1 MIIEVDHGTHV
12 QQMTYDDFEAR
23 VLGDEIG
30 PDTPLRFEVV
40 TGQRFVPAR
49 DLELYQ
55 ALAEAPERNF
65 RKALQASFVPVVT
78 AILVG
83 FQVRVFLWARPSGL
97 SGWLQERFTN
107 WTPAIVEQ
115 GEVWRLFTYGLLHLD
130 LEHILLNLVFLA
142 YTGYHLERALGR
154 ANLLVLYFGSVFVG
168 GVLSA
173 AFTPDVPALGASG
186 GVYGLLAASIVFGWK
201 YWDSIPAR
209 SRRYFGWAIAAYLIV
224 AFVSALRGIGV
235 DHWSHMGGLVAG
247 GVLATLIEPDQLTTR
262 ARVNRRRRWVA
273 LGLMAATSLGVVG
286 AGTRLV
292 PLTPLESL
300 EDDGWG
306 VDRPAYWRQ
315 GWTFTGDRGW
325 FSPTLLATFAAT
337 TTVHPRPV
345 TSAEAAENLVQRI
358 SSGSRSTTVLSDEP
372 VQLGGH
378 EARRL
383 VLQFELSGEA
393 QRVTAFVMARGVYEH
408 RLQFQSVADSA
419 WRYAPLVDRISQSA
433 SFFEAPEV
441 EAARQRAAIHP
452 RSPGPA
458 LRLGQA
464 LYRVG
469 EPTDAMASFSRAL
482 ELRPNDI
489 DALVGQLRTVADY
502 KEVVGAQ
509 VAWDALK
516 TAPDVPRV
524 IVAAAEA
531 LAAEGQQAEAVQVLD
546 EAWARLPGDRQLR
559 AARLNWGLSVEL
571 PDVEE
576 EG

>member
-1 MIIEVDHGTHV
+1 
-12 QQMTYDDFEAR
+12 MTYDDFEQR
-23 VLGDEIG
+23 VLGDELG
-30 PDTPLRFEVV
+30 PDTMLRFEVV
-40 TGQRFVPAR
+40 TGDRFVPAR
-49 DLELYQ
+49 SLELYQ
-55 ALAEAPERNF
+55 ALAEAPERGF
-65 RKALQASFVPVVT
+65 RRALQASFVPIVT

-97 SGWLQERFTN
+97 ASWLQEQFTN
-107 WTPAIVEQ
+107 WTPAILEQ
-115 GEVWRLFTYGLLHLD
+115 GEVWRLLSYGLLHLD

-154 ANLLVLYFGSVFVG
+154 ANLALLYFGSVFVG

-201 YWDSIPAR
+201 YWDSIPLQ
-209 SRRYFGWAIAAYLIV
+209 SRRYFGWAIAVYLMV
-224 AFVSALRGIGV
+224 AFVSALRGVGV
-235 DHWSHMGGLVAG
+235 DHWSHMGGLFAG
-247 GVLATLIEPDQLTTR
+247 GMLATLLEPDALATR
-262 ARVNRRRRWVA
+262 MQTNRNRRWAA
-273 LGLMAATSLGVVG
+273 LGLMVALGVGIGG

-292 PLTPLESL
+292 ALTPLDTVA
-300 EDDGWG
+300 DDGWG
-306 VDRPAYWRQ
+306 VDRPEYWRQ

-372 VQLGGH
+372 VVLGGQ
-378 EARRL
+378 EARRI

-393 QRVTAFVMARGVYEH
+393 QQVTAFVMARGVYEH
-408 RLQFQSVADSA
+408 RLQFQSVADKA
-419 WRYAPLVDRISQSA
+419 ARYQPLVNRIA
-433 SFFEAPEV
+433 DTTNFFESPEL

-464 LYRVG
+464 LYRFG
-469 EPTDAMASFSRAL
+469 HGTDAMESFSRAL
-482 ELRPNDI
+482 ELRPTDI
-489 DALVGQLRTVADY
+489 DALVGQLHTVADY
-502 KEVVGAQ
+502 KDVVGVD
-509 VAWDALK
+509 VARRALRI
-516 TAPDVPRV
+516 APDVPRV

-531 LAAEGQQAEAVQVLD
+531 LGAEGEQTEAVRVLD
-546 EAWARLPGDRQLR
+546 DAWSRLPGDRQLR
-559 AARLNWGLSVEL
+559 AARLTWGLSVEL
-571 PDVEE
+571 PDLE